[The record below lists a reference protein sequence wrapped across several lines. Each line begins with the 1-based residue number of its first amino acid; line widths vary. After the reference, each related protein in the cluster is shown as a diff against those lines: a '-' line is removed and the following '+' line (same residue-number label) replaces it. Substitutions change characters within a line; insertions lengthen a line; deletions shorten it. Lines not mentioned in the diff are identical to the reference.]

1 MKSGQDKFN
10 AALPDYSRRQF
21 LKTGMTG
28 AIFLG
33 LASGGMALS
42 GCSYK
47 ESHVCP
53 GCEWLTPLDQSLLLA
68 IIPVMLE
75 SALPGTEKGRTEAIQ
90 EIIAGFDTTV
100 IHFSPVVRKEIRQL
114 LDLLQFP
121 ITRIVLTG
129 VTRPWH
135 QEEKSAIHAFLARWQ
150 TSRFTLF
157 RSGYYALHDLIIGA
171 WYANPDSW
179 KRISY
184 PGPPRLS
191 R

>member
-1 MKSGQDKFN
+1 MKSGKDKIN
-10 AALPDYSRRQF
+10 VALQDYSRRQF

-33 LASGGMALS
+33 LASGGMVLS
-42 GCSYK
+42 GCSYE
-47 ESHVCP
+47 ESYVCP
-53 GCEWLTPLDQSLLLA
+53 DCEWLTPSDQSLLLA

-75 SALPGTEKGRTEAIQ
+75 GALPGSAKGRRQAVE

-100 IHFSPVVRKEIRQL
+100 LHFSPVVRKEIRQL

-121 ITRIVLTG
+121 FTRIVLTG
-129 VTRPWH
+129 VMRPWH
-135 QEEKSAIHAFLARWQ
+135 QEENPGIRDFLTRWQ
-150 TSRFTLF
+150 TSRFSLF

-191 R
+191 